1 VVGTRTGRLL
11 RGLPVLLALT
21 TAIPL
26 TPAARPIAWAD
37 LPAAIHVRLEA
48 AGVSSSAFPGFL
60 DQLNRAHAQRVRE
73 GDLDHLVFYLLQS
86 THFTRQPP
94 IEPALSARALVDA
107 LLPRDRT
114 AYLQQGGADV
124 SRVPA
129 AVRTRARDLLRALDS
144 RDRDPRVAYFRQLAG
159 AALPGGAERETA
171 LQREYLRAMQFLYQ
185 KEFVAQRAPD
195 AADAVASL
203 YRSRGLSTDT
213 AIEAG
218 YVVYL
223 GLGVLK
229 SLEPGRRVRRVLII
243 GPGLDL
249 APRTALIDAAPPES
263 YQPWAVIDAL
273 VGLGLARVDELEV
286 VGADIN
292 PRVVDHLRR
301 ARAEPPSL
309 TLVSGIQESPVL
321 TLTPEY
327 RDYFTEL
334 GRSIG
339 HATDGPRSDAAGRL
353 RKTVRVGPS
362 AARALTAH
370 ALDVVTESLDGPP
383 FDLVIATNILPYF
396 DDAELMLAMSNVA
409 RMLAP
414 GGVFLHNE
422 ARPLMHELTA
432 ALGMP
437 VEQSRHAIIASVK
450 GAAAPLFDSVWLHRK
465 AVK

>member
-1 VVGTRTGRLL
+1 MLNAEWRRSAFGLILGCALL
-11 RGLPVLLALT
+11 
-21 TAIPL
+21 TAGSG
-26 TPAARPIAWAD
+26 ARPAVSLTWND
-37 LPAAIHVRLEA
+37 LPPAVRDTLGA
-48 AGVSSSAFPGFL
+48 AGLSQTGFSDYIAKL
-60 DQLNRAHAQRVRE
+60 HRVHAERVRE

-86 THFTRQPP
+86 THFTRQRP

-107 LLPRDRT
+107 MPPRDRD
-114 AYLQQGGADV
+114 AYLQQRSSDI
-124 SRVPA
+124 SRVPP
-129 AVRTRARDLLRALDS
+129 AVRTRARGLLRALDS
-144 RDRDPRVAYFRQLAG
+144 RDQDPRVGYFRQLA
-159 AALPGGAERETA
+159 AAVLPHGPERESA
-171 LQREYLRAMQFLYQ
+171 LLAEYVRAMRFLYQ

-213 AIEAG
+213 AVEAG
-218 YVVYL
+218 YLVHL

-229 SLEPGRRVRRVLII
+229 SLEPDRRVRRVLIV

-273 VGLGLARVDELEV
+273 VGLGLARLDDLEV
-286 VGADIN
+286 VGGDIN
-292 PRVVDHLRR
+292 PRVVDYLRR
-301 ARAEPPSL
+301 VRAAPPSL

-321 TLTPEY
+321 TIAQDY
-327 RDYFTEL
+327 RDYFREL

-339 HATDGPRSDAAGRL
+339 HATDGSRGDAAGRL
-353 RKTVRVGPS
+353 RKTVVVGPP
-362 AARALTAH
+362 AAHTLTAET
-370 ALDVVTESLDGPP
+370 LDVVTESLDGPP

-396 DDAELMLAMSNVA
+396 DDVELTLAMSNIA

-422 ARPLMHELTA
+422 ARPLMHEVTA

-465 AVK
+465 AVR

>member
-1 VVGTRTGRLL
+1 
-11 RGLPVLLALT
+11 
-21 TAIPL
+21 
-26 TPAARPIAWAD
+26 
-37 LPAAIHVRLEA
+37 
-48 AGVSSSAFPGFL
+48 
-60 DQLNRAHAQRVRE
+60 
-73 GDLDHLVFYLLQS
+73 
-86 THFTRQPP
+86 
-94 IEPALSARALVDA
+94 
-107 LLPRDRT
+107 
-114 AYLQQGGADV
+114 
-124 SRVPA
+124 
-129 AVRTRARDLLRALDS
+129 
-144 RDRDPRVAYFRQLAG
+144 
-159 AALPGGAERETA
+159 
-171 LQREYLRAMQFLYQ
+171 M
-185 KEFVAQRAPD
+185 
-195 AADAVASL
+195 
-203 YRSRGLSTDT
+203 
-213 AIEAG
+213 
-218 YVVYL
+218 
-223 GLGVLK
+223 
-229 SLEPGRRVRRVLII
+229 
-243 GPGLDL
+243 
-249 APRTALIDAAPPES
+249 
-263 YQPWAVIDAL
+263 IDAL

-301 ARAEPPSL
+301 TRAEPPSL

-339 HATDGPRSDAAGRL
+339 HATDGPRSDAGRL

-437 VEQSRHAIIASVK
+437 VEQSRHAIIASVR